1 MLFLQLDD
9 LMEKRKEKLDS
20 VIEFSIPD
28 SLLIRR
34 ITGRLIHPQSGR
46 YYHDEFNPPKEPM
59 KDGITGEPLIHQS
72 DDNEKAL
79 KIHPETY
86 QTETTHW
93 WKKTVKGLHSAIH
106 ASQTRDVLFAA
117 S

>member
-9 LMEKRKEKLDS
+9 RMEKRKEKLDY

-46 YYHDEFNPPKEPM
+46 YYHEELTPQRNP
-59 KDGITGEPLIHQS
+59 
-72 DDNEKAL
+72 
-79 KIHPETY
+79 
-86 QTETTHW
+86 
-93 WKKTVKGLHSAIH
+93 
-106 ASQTRDVLFAA
+106 
-117 S
+117 